1 MQAQRLD
8 AFSIWLE
15 TIRAFCGRRFT
26 AKPSLTGSLFIG
38 DISQRRLAGLELAMV
53 KTNAASLTRQHSH
66 DEDDGDRYCFLVMQC
81 SGRAQITQHGLT
93 IELAPGE
100 MALVDSAGNCE
111 INPLGLME
119 HCSIHLPREAVVRHF
134 SDQQHIFGK
143 LNSGSASGRLLRLIC
158 TQLAEGMSVQEW
170 QDDEGEALQE
180 SLISL
185 LKPALTMG
193 EQKSAAELQIRGGTL
208 RSGVEQ
214 LIHDQLTDASLSPAK
229 LAAQLGI
236 SIRQLYRLFEEEGD
250 SVCRYIQRARLV
262 RSAADLVDHRLA
274 NESITDIAFKW
285 GFTDSAHFSRTFKKQ
300 FELSPRDYRSQSMTA

>member
-1 MQAQRLD
+1 MQVQRLD

-26 AKPSLTGSLFIG
+26 AQPSLTGSLFIG
-38 DISQRRLAGLELAMV
+38 ELTQRRIAGLELAMV
-53 KTNAASLTRQHSH
+53 KTNAACLARKRGH
-66 DEDDGDRYCFLVMQC
+66 DQDGDRYCFLVMQR
-81 SGRAQITQHGLT
+81 SGRAQITQHGHT
-93 IELAPGE
+93 IDLVPGE
-100 MALVDSAGNCE
+100 MALVDSAGTCE

-119 HCSIHLPREAVVRHF
+119 HCSIHLPREAVSRHLA
-134 SDQQHIFGK
+134 DQQHIFGK

-158 TQLAEGMSVQEW
+158 TQLAEGMPAQEW
-170 QDDEGEALQE
+170 QDDEGEALQD

-185 LKPALTMG
+185 LKPALTA
-193 EQKSAAELQIRGGTL
+193 SAPAMAVELQAKGGVL

-214 LIHDQLTDASLSPAK
+214 LIHDQLADASLSPAK

-250 SVCRYIQRARLV
+250 SVCRYIQRARLA
-262 RSAADLVDHRLA
+262 RSAADLLDQRLV

-285 GFTDSAHFSRTFKKQ
+285 GFTDSAHFSRTFKKH
-300 FELSPRDYRSQSMTA
+300 FERSPRDYRSQSMTA